1 MAAGIFFTNNKLVLA
16 GYQPNKKVPF
26 IGGIGGKKQNTEL
39 YHQTAIRETLEE
51 LFDIKPSIELINTIN
66 TTILPQNVLITKNPE
81 NYSIL
86 IFSFRN
92 LEQMLQIL
100 LELNIIS
107 PLYDIFPKN
116 ISELIFNRKDI
127 NSEIT
132 HLCLLPL
139 KENLTIDNNFM
150 QDIHRYLI
158 QK

>member
-1 MAAGIFFTNNKLVLA
+1 
-16 GYQPNKKVPF
+16 
-26 IGGIGGKKQNTEL
+26 
-39 YHQTAIRETLEE
+39 
-51 LFDIKPSIELINTIN
+51 
-66 TTILPQNVLITKNPE
+66 
-81 NYSIL
+81 
-86 IFSFRN
+86 
-92 LEQMLQIL
+92 MLQIL
-100 LELNIIS
+100 IESNIIS
-107 PLYDIFPKN
+107 PLYDTFPKN

>member
-16 GYQPNKKVPF
+16 GYQPNKQVPF
-26 IGGIGGKKQNTEL
+26 IGGIGGKKQDTEL

-66 TTILPQNVLITKNPE
+66 ITILPQNVLIIN
-81 NYSIL
+81 NYFIL

-92 LEQMLQIL
+92 LEQILHIL
-100 LELNIIS
+100 LESNIVS

-116 ISELIFNRKDI
+116 ISELIFNRKDM

-150 QDIHRYLI
+150 QDIHHYLT
-158 QK
+158 QM